1 MIDWVNAVLRTVM
14 CMGFLLLVV
23 RPMLL
28 AFSRKEVNRLEI
40 EDAAES
46 SVHSAFNAWRV
57 HHGKHYYDNPEYAEM
72 MASNPNLEL
81 PDLSQPAPAP
91 VPELAAPVEPAQ
103 TELKT
108 EEVDQA
114 ATAQEPSEA
123 PKTPL
128 SEVALATPLEST
140 GEVSEVGEE
149 SEKPVAEEK
158 APEEDEDENS
168 MEAMKARMAA
178 EKKKAKPP
186 TIPAELMNNA
196 NSFDDKLM
204 LVQMI
209 VQQEQGRVAGVLKKM
224 IQGQ

>member
-46 SVHSAFNAWRV
+46 SVNSAFNAWRV
-57 HHGKHYYDNPEYAEM
+57 HHGRHYYDNPEYAEM

-81 PDLSQPAPAP
+81 PDLSKPAPEPTPEPEKLDEVPLAEAPVEQPIEQPVEEVVSQAPVEEVAQTQPEAAPAP
-91 VPELAAPVEPAQ
+91 
-103 TELKT
+103 T
-108 EEVDQA
+108 EEV
-114 ATAQEPSEA
+114 
-123 PKTPL
+123 
-128 SEVALATPLEST
+128 LA
-140 GEVSEVGEE
+140 GEE
-149 SEKPVAEEK
+149 N
-158 APEEDEDENS
+158 PEEEDP
-168 MEAMKARMAA
+168 MKIMKAKMEA
-178 EKKKAKPP
+178 EKKKSKPP
-186 TIPAELMNNA
+186 AIPPELMNNA

-209 VQQEQGRVAGVLKKM
+209 VQHEQGRVAGVLKKM
-224 IQGQ
+224 IQGG

>member
-46 SVHSAFNAWRV
+46 SVHSAFDAWRI
-57 HHGKHYYDNPEYAEM
+57 HHGRHYYDNPEYAEM

-81 PDLSQPAPAP
+81 PDLSKP
-91 VPELAAPVEPAQ
+91 VPEPEPVPAPPEVPVQEELAVVPEAVEAQGAADQSVEVASEQAVESAPQGADQGQ
-103 TELKT
+103 T
-108 EEVDQA
+108 
-114 ATAQEPSEA
+114 
-123 PKTPL
+123 PKTDT
-128 SEVALATPLEST
+128 TPEDKPQ
-140 GEVSEVGEE
+140 EE
-149 SEKPVAEEK
+149 EE
-158 APEEDEDENS
+158 ENS
-168 MEAMKARMAA
+168 MEAIKAKMAA

-186 TIPAELMNNA
+186 SIPPELMNNA

>member
-46 SVHSAFNAWRV
+46 SVHSAFDAWRI
-57 HHGKHYYDNPEYAEM
+57 HHGRHYYDNPEYAEM

-81 PDLSQPAPAP
+81 PDLSKP
-91 VPELAAPVEPAQ
+91 VPEPE
-103 TELKT
+103 
-108 EEVDQA
+108 A
-114 ATAQEPSEA
+114 ATAPPEPPVQEEASAVPVTDQAQEETDIKAEELATQVVESPSEGSVQA
-123 PKTPL
+123 Q
-128 SEVALATPLEST
+128 
-140 GEVSEVGEE
+140 
-149 SEKPVAEEK
+149 VAEADPLPQDK
-158 APEEDEDENS
+158 PEEEEEENS
-168 MEAMKARMAA
+168 MEAMKAKMAA
-178 EKKKAKPP
+178 EKKKSKPP
-186 TIPAELMNNA
+186 SIPPELMNNA

>member
-46 SVHSAFNAWRV
+46 SVHSAFDAWRI
-57 HHGKHYYDNPEYAEM
+57 HHGRHYYDNPEYAEM

-81 PDLSQPAPAP
+81 PDLSQPAPEP
-91 VPELAAPVEPAQ
+91 VPPVELEVKKEDNNEVT
-103 TELKT
+103 TET
-108 EEVDQA
+108 VAEI
-114 ATAQEPSEA
+114 QEPSEA
-123 PKTPL
+123 SEPPVGEVAEGAPSEST
-128 SEVALATPLEST
+128 SEVAK
-140 GEVSEVGEE
+140 E
-149 SEKPVAEEK
+149 SEKPVAEVETVV
-158 APEEDEDENS
+158 AEEDENS
-168 MEAMKARMAA
+168 MEAMKARLAA

-186 TIPAELMNNA
+186 SIPPELMNNA